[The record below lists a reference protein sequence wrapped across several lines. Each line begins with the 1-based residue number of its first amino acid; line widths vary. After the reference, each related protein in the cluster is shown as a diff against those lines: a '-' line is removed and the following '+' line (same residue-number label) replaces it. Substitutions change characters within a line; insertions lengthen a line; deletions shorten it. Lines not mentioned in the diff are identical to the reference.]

1 MTLKTGRAQGV
12 ARITVDHER
21 CTLCGLC
28 VTICK
33 GGPLYVRDSRIEVD
47 QSRFFGCTGCGH
59 CMAVCPRDAVVIGGR
74 DISPAD
80 LIDLPEK
87 GIRSTYD
94 ELFSLMVSRRS
105 VREFDGREVPRSVV
119 DRIVEA
125 IGTAPMGM
133 PPSDVELLVLAGSDR
148 VAEFSRDVIA
158 VMRRKWWMISP
169 IVLSA
174 MRPIMGGDR
183 YTFIKTFVVP
193 LITTVLEKDNEGLDW
208 LCYDAPL
215 AIVFHIS
222 PLSADADTLIA
233 ATYAMLAAEAL
244 GLSSCMIGSVG
255 PYLKFGGGKIRK
267 KYGIPQKNR
276 VGITVVFGYPKVR
289 FARGIKRR
297 LAGVRFY

>member
-1 MTLKTGRAQGV
+1 MTLKTGRSEGV
-12 ARITVDHER
+12 AQITIDHKR
-21 CTLCGLC
+21 CNLCGLC

-33 GGPLYVRDSRIEVD
+33 GGPLYIRDSRIEVD

-59 CMAVCPRDAVVIGGR
+59 CMAVCPKGAVVIEGR

-87 GIRSTYD
+87 GIRATYD
-94 ELFSLMVSRRS
+94 ELLALMVSRRS
-105 VREFDGREVPRSVV
+105 VREFDGRQVPRSVI

-125 IGTAPMGM
+125 ISSAPMGI
-133 PPSDVELLVLAGSDR
+133 PPSDVELLVLAESAK

-158 VMRRKWWMISP
+158 EMRKKRWIISP
-169 IVLSA
+169 FVLSA
-174 MRPIMGGDR
+174 MRPIMGRDR
-183 YTFIKTFVVP
+183 YTFVKTFVVP
-193 LITTVLEKDNEGLDW
+193 LITTVLDKAEQGQDW
-208 LCYDAPL
+208 LLYDAPL
-215 AIVFHIS
+215 AILFHIS
-222 PLSADADTLIA
+222 PLSAVADTLIS

-255 PYLKFGGGKIRK
+255 PQLKLGGGSIRE

-276 VGITVVFGYPKVR
+276 VGVTVVFGYPKVR
-289 FARGIKRR
+289 FARGIRRR